1 MPAGWAG
8 ILLLSAWLRAPAA
21 LYPPIG
27 RLKSLKSTP
36 SCRKEKGLR
45 NKQNRQR
52 ERAMMKTLQIVCA
65 VLLLLLGCSRL
76 SAEDSRELV
85 SALKQGGHVVVFRHG
100 ATDDSQK
107 DIYPFDFGDMKAQRQ
122 LSEKGREMARQIG
135 TAIKKLGIPV
145 GEIYT
150 SRLNRA
156 IETGKLLSDKEVK
169 PLDALT
175 DSGAASASAMANP
188 AGGNA
193 KAGLALRELV
203 NAAPK
208 AGTNTFIV
216 THKTNIA
223 DAFGKEASDVQEGEA
238 FVYRS
243 SGSAPSAFV
252 GRVKA
257 AFWSDQAAN

>member
-1 MPAGWAG
+1 
-8 ILLLSAWLRAPAA
+8 
-21 LYPPIG
+21 
-27 RLKSLKSTP
+27 
-36 SCRKEKGLR
+36 
-45 NKQNRQR
+45 
-52 ERAMMKTLQIVCA
+52 MKTLKIICA
-65 VLLLLLGCSRL
+65 ALLLLLGCSEV

-85 SALKQGGHVVVFRHG
+85 SDLKQGGHVIVFRHG

-107 DIYPFDFGDMKAQRQ
+107 DIYPLNFDDMKAQRQ
-122 LSEKGREMARQIG
+122 LSEKGRDMARQIG
-135 TAIKKLGIPV
+135 TAVKKLGIPI

-169 PLDALT
+169 PVDALT
-175 DSGAASASAMANP
+175 DSGPGSASAMASP

-208 AGTNTFIV
+208 AGTNTLMV

-223 DAFGKEASDVQEGEA
+223 DAFGKEASDGQESEA
-238 FVYRS
+238 FVYQSCES
-243 SGSAPSAFV
+243 SPAAFV
-252 GRVKA
+252 TRVKPS
-257 AFWSDQAAN
+257 FLTD

>member
-1 MPAGWAG
+1 
-8 ILLLSAWLRAPAA
+8 
-21 LYPPIG
+21 
-27 RLKSLKSTP
+27 
-36 SCRKEKGLR
+36 
-45 NKQNRQR
+45 
-52 ERAMMKTLQIVCA
+52 MKTLQIVCA
-65 VLLLLLGCSRL
+65 VLLLLLGCSQL

-85 SALKQGGHVVVFRHG
+85 SALKQGGYVVVFRHG

-107 DIYPFDFGDMKAQRQ
+107 DIYPINFDDMKAQRQ

-135 TAIKKLGIPV
+135 TAIKKLGIPI

-156 IETGKLLSDKEVK
+156 IETGKLLSDKEVR
-169 PLDALT
+169 PVDALT
-175 DSGAASASAMANP
+175 DSGAGSASAMANP
-188 AGGNA
+188 TGGNA

-243 SGSAPSAFV
+243 SGSAPAAFV
-252 GRVKA
+252 TRVKA
-257 AFWSDQAAN
+257 AFWIDQAAN

>member
-1 MPAGWAG
+1 
-8 ILLLSAWLRAPAA
+8 
-21 LYPPIG
+21 
-27 RLKSLKSTP
+27 
-36 SCRKEKGLR
+36 
-45 NKQNRQR
+45 
-52 ERAMMKTLQIVCA
+52 MKTLQIVCA
-65 VLLLLLGCSRL
+65 VLLLLLGCSQL

-85 SALKQGGHVVVFRHG
+85 SALKQGGYVVVFRHG

-107 DIYPFDFGDMKAQRQ
+107 DIYPINFDDMKAQRQ
-122 LSEKGREMARQIG
+122 LSEKGRDMARQIG
-135 TAIKKLGIPV
+135 TAIRKLGIPI

-156 IETGKLLSDKEVK
+156 IETGKLLSDKEVR
-169 PLDALT
+169 PVDALT
-175 DSGAASASAMANP
+175 DSGAGSASAMANP
-188 AGGNA
+188 TGGNA

-243 SGSAPSAFV
+243 SGSAPAAFV
-252 GRVKA
+252 TRVKA
-257 AFWSDQAAN
+257 AFWIDQAAN